1 MTAWIITKDKIADAE
16 DKEHYPDGGSNLYA
30 VNLVGPG
37 SASDND
43 KTRLLAGEG
52 RKFRLK
58 DDDGEIYYYGRQLLE
73 SDCTEDYESG
83 MFGQDS
89 DLAPLTDFGAPN
101 AGCTQIEIYNDKK
114 EWEGLL

>member
-1 MTAWIITKDKIADAE
+1 MTAWIITKDKIADDDE
-16 DKEHYPDGGSNLYA
+16 PEGSNLNA
-30 VNLVGPG
+30 IGVVGPG
-37 SASDND
+37 IASDKD
-43 KTRLLAGEG
+43 KARLLAGEG
-52 RKFRLK
+52 RKFRLL

-73 SDCTEDYESG
+73 SDCTQRYEENF
-83 MFGQDS
+83 FGQDS